1 MASPAALLSILV
13 TANTAQATAALTGV
27 QAEMTATEK
36 RSHALGKAAG
46 TLGLVMAGGLAL
58 GIRAGFKEMQ
68 DSAKVSAQ
76 TEAVLKS
83 TGGTANV
90 TAGHIDK
97 LASSLLKKS
106 GIDDEVIK
114 SGENMLLTFTN
125 IRNEAGKGNDV
136 FDQATKTLVDMAV
149 ALGKDPKTAAIQ
161 LGKALQDPIKGI
173 SALHRVGVQFTD
185 GQKAQIKAMVD
196 AGDRM
201 GAQKVILKELNK
213 EFGGSAEAAGKTLPG
228 QLSRLSET
236 FKNLAASVTE
246 AMIPSLLA
254 VVGPLQT
261 VAQYLADHQ
270 KVAQAL
276 VVVLGTVA
284 AILVSVSVGTKL
296 YAAGQAIATAAT
308 AAWTAAQWLL
318 NAALAANPIALVV
331 IALAALAA
339 GLYLAYQK
347 IGPFHDAVDAL
358 GDGLKDV
365 FGWVKDHWPLLLAIL
380 TGPVGLAVLE
390 IAKHGGDIVD
400 FFKKLPGRIV
410 AAIQS
415 AASSVVAVGGWII
428 NRILDGIKGVAG
440 FAADVGGW
448 VKNRVS
454 DGVHAVADAVIA
466 VGSWITNR
474 IADGITTL
482 TDSLASVGG
491 WIKNRVVELV
501 HNTADGFIAVGGWA
515 LNRFVDGFTTVT
527 DALAAVGGWVKNR
540 IVELVH
546 NSEKDFGSLGGWVV
560 GRFVDGITASVDAV
574 KDAAKW
580 LRDKI
585 VDAVKDFFGIN
596 SPSKVMMDLG
606 GHIATGLIKG
616 VVGKDIP
623 GFIKGHLGSM
633 GDLAGKLVKKGL
645 LSVEHLPG
653 KALDALGGILG
664 IGGGGGGGASG
675 SNQEIGKKMML
686 GMGWDSNQWPAL
698 KALWIGESGWNEKA
712 LNASSGAY
720 GIPQALPAG
729 KMASAGAD
737 WRTNAATQIKWG
749 LGYIKSV
756 YGSPANAYAQWL
768 ARSPHWYASGTNS
781 AARGWAVVGERGPE
795 IVNFGGGEQVI
806 PNHAL
811 GGQTVVVEHHYHGP
825 VVQDKQ
831 FLDYLRNLD
840 RNYGRQNARP
850 AFGG

>member
-1 MASPAALLSILV
+1 
-13 TANTAQATAALTGV
+13 
-27 QAEMTATEK
+27 
-36 RSHALGKAAG
+36 
-46 TLGLVMAGGLAL
+46 
-58 GIRAGFKEMQ
+58 
-68 DSAKVSAQ
+68 
-76 TEAVLKS
+76 
-83 TGGTANV
+83 
-90 TAGHIDK
+90 
-97 LASSLLKKS
+97 
-106 GIDDEVIK
+106 
-114 SGENMLLTFTN
+114 
-125 IRNEAGKGNDV
+125 
-136 FDQATKTLVDMAV
+136 
-149 ALGKDPKTAAIQ
+149 
-161 LGKALQDPIKGI
+161 
-173 SALHRVGVQFTD
+173 
-185 GQKAQIKAMVD
+185 
-196 AGDRM
+196 
-201 GAQKVILKELNK
+201 
-213 EFGGSAEAAGKTLPG
+213 
-228 QLSRLSET
+228 
-236 FKNLAASVTE
+236 
-246 AMIPSLLA
+246 
-254 VVGPLQT
+254 
-261 VAQYLADHQ
+261 
-270 KVAQAL
+270 
-276 VVVLGTVA
+276 
-284 AILVSVSVGTKL
+284 
-296 YAAGQAIATAAT
+296 
-308 AAWTAAQWLL
+308 
-318 NAALAANPIALVV
+318 
-331 IALAALAA
+331 
-339 GLYLAYQK
+339 
-347 IGPFHDAVDAL
+347 
-358 GDGLKDV
+358 
-365 FGWVKDHWPLLLAIL
+365 
-380 TGPVGLAVLE
+380 
-390 IAKHGGDIVD
+390 
-400 FFKKLPGRIV
+400 
-410 AAIQS
+410 
-415 AASSVVAVGGWII
+415 
-428 NRILDGIKGVAG
+428 
-440 FAADVGGW
+440 
-448 VKNRVS
+448 
-454 DGVHAVADAVIA
+454 VADAVIA

-527 DALAAVGGWVKNR
+527 DALSSVGGWVKNR

-560 GRFVDGITASVDAV
+560 GRFVDGITASVDSV

-580 LRDKI
+580 LRDKV
-585 VDAVKDFFGIN
+585 VDSVKDFFGIN

-729 KMASAGAD
+729 KMASAGSD